1 MGSRR
6 RSRELALQAL
16 FYMDTNH
23 QHSQEMLDR
32 FCANFVPAKRKDP
45 FFFHLVEGVIR
56 CRSAID
62 AIIVRFSSNWK
73 IGRMSGIDRNVMR
86 IAVFEMLFCNDIP
99 PKVSINEAID
109 VGKKFGSEES
119 GAFINGIL
127 DSIRLASEKGECDRI
142 IAGLRSDP

>member
-16 FYMDTNH
+16 FYMDMNH
-23 QHSQEMLDR
+23 QYSQEMLDR
-32 FCANFVPAKRKDP
+32 FCASFVPAPKKVA

-56 CRSAID
+56 SGSEID
-62 AIIVRFSSNWK
+62 AIIVRFSSNWRMD
-73 IGRMSGIDRNVMR
+73 RMSGIDRNVMR
-86 IAVFEMLFCNDIP
+86 IAAFEMLFCSDIP
-99 PKVSINEAID
+99 HKVSINEAID

-127 DSIRLASEKGECDRI
+127 DSIRQALEKGECADTASRI
-142 IAGLRSDP
+142 DNG